1 VDSIAIVSIPTP
13 MRPHYWDFPCEGGAS
28 GALVTEGVV
37 IARVSETAAE
47 PGLRDTLVEALTGSE
62 GVGIAVCDRDFRY
75 LLWNRFM
82 EELTGLP
89 ASAVLGRNALEMD
102 RQLRDERMDEV
113 LQRVLDGESVSL
125 PDQRYA
131 VPGVRSGWV
140 SVQYW
145 PWRAADGSVAGVVGI
160 VHDVTERRRAEE
172 ENERL
177 AAFPRES
184 PNPVLECDGGGRVV
198 YANPAASRLA
208 AELGMRIERALPGP
222 GHADLVR
229 GALASGAA
237 VRSVE
242 VRVDGRVLSWSYH
255 PHPPLGLVH
264 LFGEDVTA
272 RRAMEERLRHEALHD
287 PLTGLPNRRLLMERL
302 SAALDRGRRRGGG
315 PAILFLDLDRFKVVN
330 DSLGHPVGDQLL
342 AAVADRLRPCAGPD
356 DTVARFG
363 GDEFAVLL
371 QSATAEAALRTAEAV
386 QRALAAPVALGG
398 YEVVTSASIGIA
410 VATAQTDGPEAL
422 LRSADVAMYRAK
434 AAGPGRCEV
443 YDRAMHALALS
454 RLRTETELRRA
465 LERGEITPHYQPIVS
480 LSTGRITGVEA
491 LARWRHPERGWV
503 HPAEFVA
510 VAEESGA
517 ILELGRHVL
526 TQACRD
532 AGGWSTD
539 APLGVSVNLS
549 VKQLSQAD
557 LVQQVRRALDDS
569 GCDPARLRLEITES
583 VLVDSAEAA
592 ASTLGRL
599 KELGVRVLMD
609 DFGTGWSSLS
619 ALHRLPVDGLKVDR
633 SFVAAMGRDGRAGE
647 LVASVVALAHAL
659 GLEVVAEGIE
669 RPDQLAGL
677 RALGCDAAQGF
688 LFSPAIDADA
698 LARLLAAERTW

>member
-1 VDSIAIVSIPTP
+1 VAA
-13 MRPHYWDFPCEGGAS
+13 REAR
-28 GALVTEGVV
+28 V
-37 IARVSETAAE
+37 IARAAE
-47 PGLRDTLVEALTGSE
+47 AAPDPAIRDSLYDALTGSD
-62 GVGIAVCDRDFRY
+62 GVGIAMCDRELRY
-75 LLWNRFM
+75 VVWNRFM

-89 ASAVLGRNALEMD
+89 AAEVLGRNALEMYPHA
-102 RQLRDERMDEV
+102 RDERMEEV
-113 LQRVLDGESVSL
+113 LPRVLGGEIVSL
-125 PDQRYA
+125 PDQRYT
-131 VPGVRSGWV
+131 VPGVRTGWV
-140 SVQYW
+140 WVQYR
-145 PWRAADGSVAGVVGI
+145 PHRAPDGTVAGIVGI
-160 VHDVTERRRAEE
+160 VHDVTERKRAEE

-184 PNPVLECDGGGRVV
+184 PNPVLECDGAGRVV

-208 AELGMRIERALPGP
+208 AELGVRVERALPGP

-255 PHPPLGLVH
+255 PHPALGLVH

-287 PLTGLPNRRLLMERL
+287 PLTGLPNRRMLMERL

-315 PAILFLDLDRFKVVN
+315 PALLFMDLDRFKLVN

-342 AAVADRLRPCAGPD
+342 TAVAERLRPCAGD
-356 DTVARFG
+356 ADTVARFG

-371 QSATAEAALRTAEAV
+371 ETGSAEAATRTAAAI
-386 QRALAAPVALGG
+386 QRALAAPVGLGG

-422 LRSADVAMYRAK
+422 LRSADAAMYRAK
-434 AAGPGRCEV
+434 SRGPGGCEV
-443 YDRAMHALALS
+443 YDRAMHALALA
-454 RLRTETELRRA
+454 RLRTETELRGA
-465 LERGEITPHYQPIVS
+465 LVRGEITPHYQPIVS
-480 LSTGRITGVEA
+480 LATGRITGVEA

-503 HPAEFVA
+503 QPGEFVG

-517 ILELGRHVL
+517 ILELGRRVL
-526 TQACRD
+526 LQACRD
-532 AGGWSTD
+532 AGAWAQALACD
-539 APLGVSVNLS
+539 VGVSVNLS
-549 VKQLSQAD
+549 VKQLAQAD
-557 LVQQVRRALDDS
+557 LVDQVRRALDDT

-583 VLVDSAEAA
+583 VLVENAEGA
-592 ASTLGRL
+592 ASTLSRL
-599 KELGVRVLMD
+599 KELGLRVLMD
-609 DFGTGWSSLS
+609 DFGTGYSSLS

-647 LVASVVALAHAL
+647 LVASVIALAHAL

-688 LFSPAIDADA
+688 LFSPAVDAA
-698 LARLLAAERTW
+698 SLQRLLASNQSW

>member
-1 VDSIAIVSIPTP
+1 
-13 MRPHYWDFPCEGGAS
+13 M
-28 GALVTEGVV
+28 
-37 IARVSETAAE
+37 IARAAETAGDTE
-47 PGLRDTLVEALTGSE
+47 IRDSVHEALTGSD
-62 GVGIAVCDRDFRY
+62 GVGIAMCDRDLRY
-75 LLWNRFM
+75 VFWNRFM
-82 EELTGLP
+82 EEMTGLP
-89 ASAVLGRNALEMD
+89 AADVLGRNALEMH
-102 RQLRDERMDEV
+102 RHARDERMEEV
-113 LQRVLDGESVSL
+113 LERVLSGESVSL
-125 PDQRYA
+125 PDQRYT

-140 SVQYW
+140 WVQYR
-145 PWRAADGSVAGVVGI
+145 PHRGPDGAVAGIVGI
-160 VHDVTERRRAEE
+160 VHDVTERKRAEE

-184 PNPVLECDGGGRVV
+184 PNPVLECDAAGRVV

-208 AELGMRIERALPGP
+208 AELGARTIERALPGP

-242 VRVDGRVLSWSYH
+242 VKVDGRVLSWSYH
-255 PHPPLGLVH
+255 PHAALGLVH

-272 RRAMEERLRHEALHD
+272 RRGMEERLRHEALHD
-287 PLTGLPNRRLLMERL
+287 ALTGLSNRRMLMERL

-315 PAILFLDLDRFKVVN
+315 PAVLFMDLDRFKVVN

-342 AAVADRLRPCAGPD
+342 TAVAERLRQCATD
-356 DTVARFG
+356 ADTVARFG

-371 QSATAEAALRTAEAV
+371 ETGSAEAAMRMADAI
-386 QRALAAPVALGG
+386 QRALAAPLGLDG

-422 LRSADVAMYRAK
+422 LRSADAAMYRAK
-434 AAGPGRCEV
+434 ARGPGGCEV
-443 YDRAMHALALS
+443 YDRAMHAKALA
-454 RLRTETELRRA
+454 RLRTESELRRA
-465 LERGEITPHYQPIVS
+465 LGRGEITPHYQPIIS
-480 LSTGRITGVEA
+480 LATGRISGVEA

-503 HPAEFVA
+503 PPGEFVG

-517 ILELGRHVL
+517 ILELGRRVL
-526 TQACRD
+526 LQACRD
-532 AGGWSTD
+532 AEAWTQALGGD
-539 APLGVSVNLS
+539 IGVSVNLS
-549 VKQLSQAD
+549 VKQLAQAD
-557 LVQQVRRALDDS
+557 LVEQVRRTLDETR
-569 GCDPARLRLEITES
+569 CDPARLRLEITES
-583 VLVDSAEAA
+583 VLVENAEGA
-592 ASTLGRL
+592 ASTLSRL
-599 KELGVRVLMD
+599 KELGLRVLMD

-688 LFSPAIDADA
+688 LFSPAVDAPS
-698 LARLLAAERTW
+698 LQRLLASDRSW

>member
-1 VDSIAIVSIPTP
+1 
-13 MRPHYWDFPCEGGAS
+13 
-28 GALVTEGVV
+28 V
-37 IARVSETAAE
+37 IARAE
-47 PGLRDTLVEALTGSE
+47 RVGADPEIRDSLHAALTGSD
-62 GVGIAVCDRDFRY
+62 GVGIAMCDRELRY
-75 LLWNRFM
+75 VFWNRFM
-82 EELTGLP
+82 EEMTGL
-89 ASAVLGRNALEMD
+89 SADQVLGRNALEMYPHS
-102 RQLRDERMDEV
+102 RDERMEEV
-113 LQRVLDGESVSL
+113 LERVLSGESVSL
-125 PDQRYA
+125 PDQRYT
-131 VPGVRSGWV
+131 VPGVRTGWV
-140 SVQYW
+140 WVQYR
-145 PWRAADGSVAGVVGI
+145 PHRGTDGSISGVVGI
-160 VHDVTERRRAEE
+160 VHDVTERKRAEE

-184 PNPVLECDGGGRVV
+184 PNPVLECDAGGRVV

-208 AELGMRIERALPGP
+208 AELGARIERALPGP

-237 VRSVE
+237 VRAVE
-242 VRVDGRVLSWSYH
+242 VKVDGRVLSWSYH
-255 PHPPLGLVH
+255 PHAALGLVH

-287 PLTGLPNRRLLMERL
+287 PLTGLANRRMLMERL

-315 PAILFLDLDRFKVVN
+315 PALLFMDLDRFKVVN

-342 AAVADRLRPCAGPD
+342 TAVAERLRACAREA

-371 QSATAEAALRTAEAV
+371 ETGSEAAALRTAAGI
-386 QRALAAPVALGG
+386 QLALAAPVGLDG
-398 YEVVTSASIGIA
+398 YEVVTSATIGIA
-410 VATAQTDGPEAL
+410 IATAQTDGPEAL
-422 LRSADVAMYRAK
+422 LRGADAAMYRAK
-434 AAGPGRCEV
+434 ARGPGGCEV
-443 YDRAMHALALS
+443 YDRAMHAQALA

-465 LERGEITPHYQPIVS
+465 LDRGEITPHYLPIVS
-480 LSTGRITGVEA
+480 LATGRITGVEA

-503 HPAEFVA
+503 QPGEFVA

-517 ILELGRHVL
+517 ILELGRCVL
-526 TQACRD
+526 LQACRD
-532 AGGWSTD
+532 AGGW
-539 APLGVSVNLS
+539 ARALGCEVGVSVNLS
-549 VKQLSQAD
+549 VKQLAQAD
-557 LVQQVRRALDDS
+557 LVDQVRRALDDS

-583 VLVDSAEAA
+583 VLVENAEGA
-592 ASTLGRL
+592 ASTLSRL
-599 KELGVRVLMD
+599 KELGLRVLMD
-609 DFGTGWSSLS
+609 DFGTGYSSLS

-688 LFSPAIDADA
+688 LFSPAVDAPS
-698 LARLLAAERTW
+698 LQRLLASDRAW

>member
-1 VDSIAIVSIPTP
+1 
-13 MRPHYWDFPCEGGAS
+13 M
-28 GALVTEGVV
+28 
-37 IARVSETAAE
+37 IARLADPAAD
-47 PGLRDTLVEALTGSE
+47 PAIRDSLHDALTGSD
-62 GVGIAVCDRDFRY
+62 GVGIAMCDRDLRY
-75 LLWNRFM
+75 VFWNRFM
-82 EELTGLP
+82 EEMTGLR
-89 ASAVLGRNALEMD
+89 AADVLGRNALEMYPHA
-102 RQLRDERMDEV
+102 RDERMEEV
-113 LQRVLDGESVSL
+113 LPRVMGGEIVSL
-125 PDQRYA
+125 PDQRYT

-140 SVQYW
+140 WVQYR
-145 PWRAADGSVAGVVGI
+145 PHRGPDGSVAGVVGI
-160 VHDVTERRRAEE
+160 VHDVTERKRAEE

-184 PNPVLECDGGGRVV
+184 PNPVLECDAGGRVV

-208 AELGMRIERALPGP
+208 AELGARIERALPGP

-255 PHPPLGLVH
+255 PHAALGLVH

-287 PLTGLPNRRLLMERL
+287 PLTGLPNRRMLMERL

-315 PAILFLDLDRFKVVN
+315 PALLFMDLDRFKVVN

-342 AAVADRLRPCAGPD
+342 TAVAERLRRCAAD
-356 DTVARFG
+356 ADTVARFG

-371 QSATAEAALRTAEAV
+371 ETGSAAAALRTAEGI
-386 QRALAAPVALGG
+386 QRALAAPVGLDG

-422 LRSADVAMYRAK
+422 LRSADAAMYRAK
-434 AAGPGRCEV
+434 ARGPGGCEV
-443 YDRAMHALALS
+443 YDRAMHALALA

-465 LERGEITPHYQPIVS
+465 LGRGEITPHYQPIVS
-480 LSTGRITGVEA
+480 LATGRISGVEA

-503 HPAEFVA
+503 QPGEFVG

-517 ILELGRHVL
+517 ILELGRRVL
-526 TQACRD
+526 LQACRD
-532 AGGWSTD
+532 AGAWARALGREV
-539 APLGVSVNLS
+539 GVSVNLS
-549 VKQLSQAD
+549 VKQLAQAD
-557 LVQQVRRALDDS
+557 LVDQVRRTLDET

-583 VLVDSAEAA
+583 VLVENAEGA
-592 ASTLGRL
+592 ASTLARL
-599 KELGVRVLMD
+599 KELGLRVLMD
-609 DFGTGWSSLS
+609 DFGTGYSSLS

-688 LFSPAIDADA
+688 LFSPAVDAA
-698 LARLLAAERTW
+698 SLQRLLASDRSW

>member
-1 VDSIAIVSIPTP
+1 
-13 MRPHYWDFPCEGGAS
+13 M
-28 GALVTEGVV
+28 
-37 IARVSETAAE
+37 IARMAAEAAE
-47 PGLRDTLVEALTGSE
+47 PALRDTLLEALAHSE
-62 GVGIAVCDRDFRY
+62 SVGIAVCDRDFRY

-82 EELTGLP
+82 EALTGLP
-89 ASAVLGRNALEMD
+89 AAAVLGRNALQMHGP
-102 RQLRDERMDEV
+102 LRDERMDEV
-113 LQRVLDGESVSL
+113 LRRVLDGESVSL
-125 PDQRYA
+125 PDQRYTI
-131 VPGVRSGWV
+131 PDVRAGWV

-145 PWRAADGSVAGVVGI
+145 PHRAADGTVAGVVGI

-184 PNPVLECDGGGRVV
+184 PNPVLECDAGGRVV
-198 YANPAASRLA
+198 YANPAAARLS
-208 AELGMRIERALPGP
+208 AELGGRMERALPGP

-237 VRSVE
+237 VRAVE
-242 VRVDGRVLSWSYH
+242 VRVEGRVLSWSYH

-287 PLTGLPNRRLLMERL
+287 PLTGLANRRLLMDRL

-315 PAILFLDLDRFKVVN
+315 PAVLFLDLDRFKLVN

-371 QSATAEAALRTAEAV
+371 ETGSADAALRTANRI
-386 QRALAAPVALGG
+386 QRALAAPVGLDG

-422 LRSADVAMYRAK
+422 LRGADVAMYHAK
-434 AAGPGRCEV
+434 AGGPGRCEV
-443 YDRAMHALALS
+443 YDRAMHALALA
-454 RLRTETELRRA
+454 RLRTETELRGA
-465 LERGEITPHYQPIVS
+465 LDRGEITPHYQPIVS
-480 LSTGRITGVEA
+480 LGTGRIAGVEA

-503 HPAEFVA
+503 HPAEFVR

-517 ILELGRHVL
+517 IVELGRRVL
-526 TQACRD
+526 AQACRD
-532 AGGWSTD
+532 ARAWSH
-539 APLGVSVNLS
+539 APAAEVGVSVNLS
-549 VKQLSQAD
+549 VKQLAQAD
-557 LVQQVRRALDDS
+557 LVDQVRRALDES

-592 ASTLGRL
+592 ASTLRRL
-599 KELGVRVLMD
+599 KELGLRVLMD
-609 DFGTGWSSLS
+609 DFGTGYSSLA

-669 RPDQLAGL
+669 HPDQLAGL

-688 LFSPAIDADA
+688 LFSPAVDADS
-698 LARLLAAERTW
+698 LARLLASGRTW